1 MESRYALVTGA
12 TRGIGRAVA
21 VRLAEAG
28 YHVAFTYRAAA
39 DADSLVADIQAV
51 GRRALPLQADLAC
64 PQQIE
69 QLFARYSEQFDQ
81 LDLLVNNAGITAD
94 SLLATMDE
102 AQLSAVMT
110 LNLLAPIR
118 CSKQALTLMLPRR
131 SGNII
136 NISSVSA
143 QKPNPGQTSYA
154 ASKGGLEAF
163 SRALAVEVAK
173 KRIRVNCVAPGVIE
187 TDMVQQLLSSHGER
201 LKERVLS
208 HRLGQPDDIA
218 RAVLYLAHPDN
229 QYVTGEV
236 LAVNGGLLLS

>member
-1 MESRYALVTGA
+1 MSELYALVTGA
-12 TRGIGRAVA
+12 TRGIGRTLALK
-21 VRLAEAG
+21 LAEAG
-28 YHVAFTYRAAA
+28 YHVAFCYRNQS
-39 DADSLVADIQAV
+39 DAEALTAELSST
-51 GRRALPLQADLAC
+51 GRQVLAIYADLSS
-64 PQQIE
+64 PESIE
-69 QLFARYSEQFDQ
+69 QLFSSYSEHFPQ

-94 SLLATMDE
+94 SLLAVMDE
-102 AQLSAVMT
+102 QQLTSVIT

-118 CSKQALTLMLPRR
+118 CCKAALQLMLPRR

-187 TDMVQQLLSSHGER
+187 TDMVQELLASQGEQLKKRILSNR
-201 LKERVLS
+201 F
-208 HRLGQPDDIA
+208 GQPEDVA
-218 RAVLYLAHPDN
+218 RAVLYLAEPGNH
-229 QYVTGEV
+229 YVTGEV